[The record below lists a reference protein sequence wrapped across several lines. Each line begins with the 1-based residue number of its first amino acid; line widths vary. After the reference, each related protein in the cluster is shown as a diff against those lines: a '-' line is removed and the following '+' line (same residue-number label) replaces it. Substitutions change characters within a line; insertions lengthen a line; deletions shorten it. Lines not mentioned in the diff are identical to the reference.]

1 MNLTVILGVLIIASA
16 AALVLRQYKAEYSLF
31 IALLAGALV
40 LIVLMTDI
48 MDGLYSLLNT
58 VLGFGLDG
66 SYFTVAFK
74 SLGICV
80 ITGFI
85 ADACRDSGQMALAS
99 RAELA
104 GRCAVFILSLPL
116 LTSLLE
122 TAKEIIG

>member
-1 MNLTVILGVLIIASA
+1 M
-16 AALVLRQYKAEYSLF
+16 LRQYKSEYAFFTVLIS
-31 IALLAGALV
+31 GAVV
-40 LIVLMTDI
+40 LIVIMSDI

-85 ADACRDSGQMALAS
+85 ADTCRDSGQLALAS